1 MLALHLHSLVRHEW
15 LRQKQGDVMAFRFNM
30 QRVLDYRGQL
40 EEEAKVRLAE
50 AQRRQREAAR
60 RLEDLEAALREAQD
74 RARVIVMKGAAERW
88 LHEGYVKGLSSDK
101 NAASLQLQKAG
112 KMVDEAR
119 KLLTVRAVD
128 KKVLD
133 KLKARKK
140 YQYMR
145 EEVMMERHT
154 NDETAT
160 LRFKAPSF

>member
-1 MLALHLHSLVRHEW
+1 LAHRLHGLVRHEW
-15 LRQKQGDVMAFRFNM
+15 LCQKQGGVMAFRFNM

-50 AQRRQREAAR
+50 AQRRQREAAQ
-60 RLEDLEAALREAQD
+60 RLEDLEAALREARD
-74 RARVIVMKGAAERW
+74 GARGIVMKGAAERW
-88 LHEGYVKGLSSDK
+88 LHEGFVKGLSSDV
-101 NAASLQLQKAG
+101 NAASLQLQLAG

-128 KKVLD
+128 KKMLD

-140 YQYMR
+140 YQFMR
-145 EEVMMERHT
+145 EELMVERHT

-160 LRFKAPSF
+160 LRFNAPSF